1 MHRLNLGVMTN
12 ELRLDLTRSHTF
24 RLALGILSVLVKV
37 LARSEALIFKLK
49 WSQVGLVSGL
59 GYTRIALGLSVVPS
73 VIWVRLGVARH
84 L

>member
-1 MHRLNLGVMTN
+1 MQRLNLGVMTN
-12 ELRLDLTRSHTF
+12 ELRPDLTRSHTF